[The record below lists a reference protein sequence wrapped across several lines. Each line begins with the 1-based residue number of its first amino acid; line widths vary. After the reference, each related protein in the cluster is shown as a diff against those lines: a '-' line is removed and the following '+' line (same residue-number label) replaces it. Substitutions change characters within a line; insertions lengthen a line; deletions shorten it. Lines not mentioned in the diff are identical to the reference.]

1 LIETSSSNNRRE
13 DMPTSAS
20 KGHGE
25 LSPSLEHY
33 LRSIY
38 ELQEEKGY
46 ARVTDIAESLGVA
59 KPAVSAALKTLR
71 TSGLVDHRVYE
82 SVLLTEKGRAQAK
95 SISGKFAI
103 LLEFLTEILGI
114 DEKKALVDACLMEH
128 YVSANSMDRF
138 LDLLRF
144 FEDKNHQN
152 ALQAFHAFRRSCAS
166 EDNCPTC
173 SYHCDV
179 SVQEMDI

>member
-1 LIETSSSNNRRE
+1 
-13 DMPTSAS
+13 MPTSAS

-95 SISGKFAI
+95 SVSGKFAI

-114 DEKKALVDACLMEH
+114 DKKKSPRRRL
-128 YVSANSMDRF
+128 
-138 LDLLRF
+138 LDGTLCERQFDGPFSRSPAF
-144 FEDKNHQN
+144 F
-152 ALQAFHAFRRSCAS
+152 RG
-166 EDNCPTC
+166 
-173 SYHCDV
+173 
-179 SVQEMDI
+179 